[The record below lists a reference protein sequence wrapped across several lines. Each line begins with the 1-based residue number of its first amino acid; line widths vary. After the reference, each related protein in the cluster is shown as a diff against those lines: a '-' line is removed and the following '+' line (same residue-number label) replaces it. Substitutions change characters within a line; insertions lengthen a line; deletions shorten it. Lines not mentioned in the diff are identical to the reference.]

1 MLFLHKG
8 HYTTNVVSSY
18 ARFNVF
24 GGLVE
29 KVFVESGRNIKRRLV
44 SVSEGLSAFFEEYY
58 GSLHGVK
65 DRNFP
70 LHYLAIVTL
79 VVSIIA
85 AIIIFSIFS
94 SNPIN
99 TLLEITLGLVISVA
113 IYTRENYDEF

>member
-18 ARFNVF
+18 ARLNVS

-29 KVFVESGRNIKRRLV
+29 KVFVESGTNIQRRLV

-70 LHYLAIVTL
+70 LHYLEPERKVNIQE
-79 VVSIIA
+79 VVEKLEEHEKKISYA
-85 AIIIFSIFS
+85 KKASLEELE
-94 SNPIN
+94 NIN
-99 TLLEITLGLVISVA
+99 KVISSKVQ
-113 IYTRENYDEF
+113 

>member
-18 ARFNVF
+18 ARFNVS

-29 KVFVESGRNIKRRLV
+29 KVFVESGTNIQRRLV

-70 LHYLAIVTL
+70 LHYLEPERKVNIQE
-79 VVSIIA
+79 VVEKLEEHEKKISYA
-85 AIIIFSIFS
+85 KKASLEEHE
-94 SNPIN
+94 NIN
-99 TLLEITLGLVISVA
+99 LE
-113 IYTRENYDEF
+113 EEFED